1 MIWFCQIVSYNLN
14 FAIENSIK
22 FYRSRLIIEFMKFNL
37 IFEAMCFKIAA
48 CLQGNE
54 PGYLRQKV
62 LQFILKNLFDS
73 FQI

>member
-1 MIWFCQIVSYNLN
+1 MKLN
-14 FAIENSIK
+14 F
-22 FYRSRLIIEFMKFNL
+22 